1 MFFFPTTISLRNII
15 VASLPSGSPEW
26 IQLSMRTITLPFSL
40 MASGVVSPSL
50 STMTRARS
58 LPIGL
63 VPKDDMFTIGEASAS
78 LLNQAMVS
86 ANFGVFTNS
95 DFSQSVMK
103 SFTFAFFAD
112 CASSCNAA
120 AINRTAQATTFI
132 YLFFIKKRDVKKR
145 PKFNDFPKA
154 TQSKLWII
162 AQIRI
167 TSVNVR
173 FYIPYT
179 VEIKTAI

>member
-1 MFFFPTTISLRNII
+1 
-15 VASLPSGSPEW
+15 
-26 IQLSMRTITLPFSL
+26 

-50 STMTRARS
+50 STITRARS

-112 CASSCNAA
+112 CASICNAA

-132 YLFFIKKRDVKKR
+132 YLFFIKKGTLKNV
-145 PKFNDFPKA
+145 PNLVIFPKQPKA
-154 TQSKLWII
+154 SYGLLRK
-162 AQIRI
+162 
-167 TSVNVR
+167 
-173 FYIPYT
+173 
-179 VEIKTAI
+179 